1 MDKYA
6 KMSLMKYSFMAIE
19 MSEYENEQPK
29 IKAIKREVLG
39 EVLHE
44 VLHEVLYDVLK
55 MLNR

>member
-1 MDKYA
+1 
-6 KMSLMKYSFMAIE
+6 MKYSFMAIE

-44 VLHEVLYDVLK
+44 VLGEVLHEVMK